1 MRVSG
6 DDAVEIVRGGAHD
19 EEEALRLHAGPDLVP
34 QLTRELVA
42 EGVDVLE
49 VRNVERSLEE
59 VFLAMT
65 GTPMTQSAGGAR

>member
-1 MRVSG
+1 M
-6 DDAVEIVRGGAHD
+6 
-19 EEEALRLHAGPDLVP
+19 RLHAGPELVP

-65 GTPMTQSAGGAR
+65 GTTVAQPVGSAR

>member
-1 MRVSG
+1 V
-6 DDAVEIVRGGAHD
+6 
-19 EEEALRLHAGPDLVP
+19 HADPDVVP

-49 VRNVERSLEE
+49 VTTVERSLEE

-65 GTPMTQSAGGAR
+65 GTPVMQTPVVQPVGSTR